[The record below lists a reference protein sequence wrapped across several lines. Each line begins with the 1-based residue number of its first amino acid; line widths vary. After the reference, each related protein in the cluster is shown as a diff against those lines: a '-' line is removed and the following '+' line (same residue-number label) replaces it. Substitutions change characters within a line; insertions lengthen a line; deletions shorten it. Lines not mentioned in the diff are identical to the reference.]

1 MDLPEGSESFQAQSH
16 LYKHIFN
23 YISSMSLKCAV
34 ELGIPDIIH
43 NHGRP
48 ITLPDLVTALQIHPS
63 KTSFVYRLMSLLVHS
78 DFFAATLPLHTNQEQ
93 GDHNKGEEAAYD
105 LTPSSR
111 LLLKDKLPC
120 LSPFVL
126 SMLCPAIVTPWQFLG
141 NWLKG
146 DRGTNPFEIAHGMNF
161 WEYADQNPAF
171 NSLFNEA
178 MASDS
183 GMVNLVIRDC
193 KPVFQGLGSLVD
205 VGGGTGKVAKII
217 SEAFPQLKCTVLD
230 LPHVVANLPDSENL
244 KFIGGDMFQSIPP
257 ADALLLKLTLH
268 AYSDEECLK
277 ILKKCREAI
286 PSDGGKVIIIDIVIN
301 KEREEHQVTDAKLF
315 FDMLMMVVVT
325 GRERSE
331 RDWESLFLEAGF
343 RSYTILPLFGLRSLI
358 EVYP

>member
-1 MDLPEGSESFQAQSH
+1 
-16 LYKHIFN
+16 
-23 YISSMSLKCAV
+23 
-34 ELGIPDIIH
+34 
-43 NHGRP
+43 
-48 ITLPDLVTALQIHPS
+48 
-63 KTSFVYRLMSLLVHS
+63 MSLLVHS
-78 DFFAATLPLHTNQEQ
+78 GFFAATLPLHTKQKQ
-93 GDHNKGEEAAYD
+93 GDHSKGDEEAEAAYD
-105 LTPSSR
+105 LTPHSR
-111 LLLKDKLPC
+111 LLLKDKVPC
-120 LSPFVL
+120 LSPHIL
-126 SMLCPAIVTPWQFLG
+126 TLCPAFLTAWQFLG

-146 DRGTNPFEIAHGMNF
+146 DKGTNPFEIAHGMTL

-171 NSLFNEA
+171 NNLFNEA

-183 GMVNLVIRDC
+183 GMLNLVIRDC

-230 LPHVVANLPDSENL
+230 LPHVVANLHDTEKV
-244 KFIGGDMFQSIPP
+244 KFIGGDMFHSIPP

-286 PSDGGKVIIIDIVIN
+286 PSEGGKVIIIDIVIN
-301 KEREEHQVTDAKLF
+301 KEKEEHQVTEAKLF

-331 RDWESLFLEAGF
+331 RDWEKLFLEAGF
-343 RSYTILPLFGLRSLI
+343 RSYKILPLFGLRSLI